1 MFHLRQAKKH
11 SIFFL
16 WHKIFV
22 TILRA
27 IYGFQIEI
35 ECEIGEGFYIGHFG
49 TIIVNGNVKFGKNCN
64 ISPGVV
70 IGQTNRGEKA
80 GSPKLG
86 DEVWIGFNSVLVG
99 NITIGSN
106 VLIAPNSFVN
116 VDVPNDTIVIGNPAK
131 KIPNTSAT
139 YKYINNKV

>member
-86 DEVWIGFNSVLVG
+86 DEV
-99 NITIGSN
+99 
-106 VLIAPNSFVN
+106 
-116 VDVPNDTIVIGNPAK
+116 
-131 KIPNTSAT
+131 
-139 YKYINNKV
+139 